1 MQKKFI
7 NEDLPNMYEGNF
19 IEDGYIIIRNAISEN
34 TYNKAQNSV
43 IHTLISL
50 CNSIGL
56 DFSSFSTTNNK
67 IFNELITLLTQEHKP
82 YDILK
87 PVWKNLVHEE
97 IIHSIFNEKRVFN
110 FISNLLGKDL
120 CYQDDPSLT
129 LNIPGVS
136 NSSQNYLFKGFH
148 QEVWSGADIHTVQFW
163 TPLFQADPSD
173 GIALMKSSH
182 LWGHIPHKN
191 REPIHIPN
199 NAVEI
204 SSDLAVGDVIFFHT
218 LLLHR
223 SSVINKNGFPRLA
236 IPCLLKNFRTPNHSF
251 EAYRNW
257 KIFSYSDLSQIDR
270 RLGNHY
276 LSPFRLIDLDNKN
289 QTFDGGIK

>member
-1 MQKKFI
+1 MQKNFNDEKLA
-7 NEDLPNMYEGNF
+7 NLYEGSF
-19 IEDGYIIIRNAISEN
+19 IEDGYTIIRNAISEN
-34 TYNKAQNSV
+34 TFTKAQNSV
-43 IHTLISL
+43 IQSL
-50 CNSIGL
+50 NSFSKNIGL
-56 DFSSFSTTNNK
+56 DFLPTSKINSI
-67 IFNELITLLTQEHKP
+67 IFNELIIILTRTHKP

-97 IIHSIFNEKRVFN
+97 IIYEIFNEKRIFN

-129 LNIPGVS
+129 LNLPGIS

-148 QEVWSGADIHTVQFW
+148 QEVWSGADIHTIQFW
-163 TPLFQADPSD
+163 TPLFQADPLD
-173 GIALMKSSH
+173 GISLMKSSH

-191 REPIHIPN
+191 REPIHLPK

-204 SSDLAVGDVIFFHT
+204 FSDLAVGDVIFFHT

-223 SSVINKNGFPRLA
+223 SSVINENGFPRLA
-236 IPCLLKNFRTPNHSF
+236 IPCLLKNFKNPNHSF
-251 EAYRNW
+251 EIYRNW

-276 LSPFRLIDLDNKN
+276 LSPFRLIDLDNKKQN
-289 QTFDGGIK
+289 FDDGIK